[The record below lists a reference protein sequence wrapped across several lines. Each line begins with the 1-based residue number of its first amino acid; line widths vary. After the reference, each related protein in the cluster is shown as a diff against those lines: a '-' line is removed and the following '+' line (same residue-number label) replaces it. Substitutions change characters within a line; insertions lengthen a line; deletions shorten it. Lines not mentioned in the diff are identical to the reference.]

1 MRYLY
6 LAIACPA
13 ALLAQTPASNST
25 APALDPIKTSVT
37 VLGEVQAETPS
48 NIAVLGAPELA
59 KIPGVNL
66 DDRLRMVPGFSLFRR
81 TSSLVANPTTQGV
94 SLRGIGSS
102 GASRTLVLWD
112 GVPVND
118 PFGGWVFW
126 TRLAPEQLDRVE
138 ILRSASTSV
147 FGDRAMGGAIALFS
161 PSPDRK
167 RAHLGY
173 EAGNRAQHLL
183 TAGFAQPFDKF
194 ALSGGFR
201 GYTTSGY
208 YIVPETIRG
217 RADTQA
223 GVDFVSPNFKF
234 DSFGGRHN
242 LYLKADMLVEDRDNG
257 TVLQRNSVNMG
268 AISAHYSG
276 GTVNNISLLGYHS
289 RQEYHQSFSAIL
301 AGRNSERATSYQSVP
316 TDATGGA
323 FLYRRAF
330 ANADILAGGDLVRVE
345 GYSRETVLPT
355 GYREG
360 GGDQLQH
367 GLFGQ
372 ANFKAGA
379 AQFFAGLRHHFTGQG
394 SRFWSP
400 SGGVTVGRGPLRLR
414 GSAYRS
420 FRAPTLNELYRD
432 FRAGNAVTQANPN
445 LRQESLMGVEGG
457 IDFIG
462 ETRRAGITF
471 FRNSIDD
478 IIANVTLSV
487 TPAQI
492 IRQRQNTAAALSRG
506 IEFDARQ
513 RFGNFL
519 GEVSYLYA
527 DSRFRTGPRLPQIP
541 RHQGSAQLS
550 YVRGGTLLAGG
561 LRSYAYQFDDDLNT
575 RAFILPGYAAFQFSV
590 RQKVAKDLSA
600 VVSME
605 NAFNRTFYVAF
616 SPTPNTGAPRLWR
629 IGLRWR

>member
-1 MRYLY
+1 MLFLY
-6 LAIACPA
+6 LFI
-13 ALLAQTPASNST
+13 LWFTSQS
-25 APALDPIKTSVT
+25 APAQQPAEEKAPLDPVKTSVT
-37 VLGEVQAETPS
+37 VLGQVQAETPS
-48 NIAVLGAPELA
+48 NIAVLGSPELA

-126 TRLAPEQLDRVE
+126 TRLAPDQLDRVE

-161 PSPDRK
+161 PPADRK

-173 EAGNRAQHLL
+173 EVGNQAQHLL
-183 TAGFAQPFDKF
+183 NAGFAQPFDRF

-208 YIVPETIRG
+208 YIVPGNIRG

-223 GVDFVSPNFKF
+223 GVDFVSPNLKF
-234 DSFGGRHN
+234 DYFGDKHN

-268 AISAHYSG
+268 TISAHYSG
-276 GTVNNISLLGYHS
+276 GTVNNISLLGYHT
-289 RQEYHQSFSAIL
+289 RQEYHQSFSTIL
-301 AGRNSERATSYQSVP
+301 AGRNSERLTSLQTVP
-316 TDATGGA
+316 TDASGGA
-323 FLYRRAF
+323 FLYRRSF
-330 ANADILAGGDLVRVE
+330 NKANIIAGGDLVRVE
-345 GYSRETVLPT
+345 GYSLETVIPT
-355 GYREG
+355 GRREG

-367 GLFGQ
+367 GVFGQ
-372 ANFKAGA
+372 ANYNAGS
-379 AQFFAGLRHHFTGQG
+379 AQFFVGVRHHFTGQD
-394 SRFWSP
+394 SRFLSP
-400 SGGVTVGRGPLRLR
+400 SGGLTYGRGPIRFR

-420 FRAPTLNELYRD
+420 FRAPTLNELYRE

-445 LRQESLMGVEGG
+445 LRQETLMGVEGG
-457 IDFIG
+457 VDLIG

-471 FRNSIDD
+471 FRNSIDN
-478 IIANVTLSV
+478 IITNVTLSS

-492 IRQRQNTAAALSRG
+492 IRQRRNAAQALSRG
-506 IEFDARQ
+506 VEFDARQ
-513 RFGNFL
+513 RYGNFL
-519 GEVSYLYA
+519 GEISYLYA

-541 RHQGSAQLS
+541 RHQGSAQVS
-550 YVRGGTLLAGG
+550 YVRGGTLLAVGT
-561 LRSYAYQFDDDLNT
+561 RSFAFQFEDDLNS
-575 RAFILPGYAAFQFSV
+575 FILPGYITYQFSV
-590 RQKVAKDLSA
+590 RQRVAKDLSA

-605 NAFNRTFYVAF
+605 NAFNRTFLVGF
-616 SPTPNTGAPRLWR
+616 SPTPNIGAPRLWR